1 MRALLLTLLLTLAA
15 GHSNASNNDTESLT
29 DRLAS
34 TKSEAQCLSI
44 LESLGNESE
53 ALIDQCMDQ
62 DYND

>member
-1 MRALLLTLLLTLAA
+1 MRALLLTLLLTIIA
-15 GHSNASNNDTESLT
+15 GHANASNNDNESLT
-29 DRLAS
+29 NRLAS
-34 TKSEAQCLSI
+34 TNSEAQCLSI

>member
-1 MRALLLTLLLTLAA
+1 MHSLLLTMMLTLTA
-15 GHSNASNNDTESLT
+15 GHANASNNDNESLT

-34 TKSEAQCLSI
+34 TNSEAQCLSI